1 MPGAKKGRSS
11 GVDTLVTIDLR
22 SASQFIHLSAV
33 YKAGLLSYMATG
45 AEIWKWDDIDYYI
58 EEYNSFIE
66 SVLERRKAQQ
76 RSKQRKGGADIQSLL
91 LEREDFETVE
101 SFSQSSGLLESK
113 EFVHLDGRFFYK
125 EARKVF
131 GIARA
136 VLKVADAFDRLTR
149 VRIGDRWYHVF
160 VDVEDRTAAGDLWD
174 VNDRVWRRAPNLGGL
189 ALLLYAA
196 SLVVLR
202 LGGVSGRLFVGGES
216 YYTATALPVEALSRM
231 RRVAW
236 FFVELVESGSDYVE
250 PAASAIWSA
259 TSLSEMYGEGDGRWR
274 VAEDWGRL
282 YQVARSMLA
291 SKGLSEGERRALG
304 ALFGHA

>member
-1 MPGAKKGRSS
+1 MPRAKKGRSS
-11 GVDTLVTIDLR
+11 GKSSGKAGGVQVRIDLQ
-22 SASQFIHLSAV
+22 SAPQFVHLSAV

-45 AEIWKWDDIDYYI
+45 VEIWRWDDVDHYV
-58 EEYNSFIE
+58 EEYNSFIA
-66 SVLERRKAQQ
+66 SVFERRG
-76 RSKQRKGGADIQSLL
+76 RRRADIQSLL
-91 LEREDFETVE
+91 LESRDFGALE

-113 EFVHLDGRFFYK
+113 EFIHLDGRFFYK

-136 VLKVADAFDRLTR
+136 VLKVADAFDGFTR
-149 VRIGDRWYHVF
+149 VRIGERWYHVF
-160 VDVEDRTAAGDLWD
+160 VDVEDRTAAGDLWG
-174 VNDRVWRRAPNLGGL
+174 VNERVWRRASNLGGL

-196 SLVVLR
+196 SLVVLK
-202 LGGVSGRLFVGGES
+202 LGGVSGRLFVGGGS

-231 RRVAW
+231 RRVAR

-259 TSLSEMYGEGDGRWR
+259 ISLSEVYGEGGGRWR

-291 SKGLSEGERRALG
+291 SRWLSEGERRALD
-304 ALFGHA
+304 ALFGYA